1 MLEKTLENIGL
12 NKKEASVYIAAL
24 QIGSNP
30 VSKIAK
36 QARINRVTAYDI
48 MEKLAKRGLVTSFT
62 RAKVKYY
69 TAADPELVVS
79 DFQKKV
85 EELEGAL
92 PLLKELTGEVAKPTV
107 TSHEGLESIKKIFTQ
122 ALRTEGEILLIAN
135 VKELEMHWSTFNE
148 DFERKRMDYEIG
160 LRLIALDD
168 QRGEFMKEYDDEF
181 QRQTKLI
188 SKAHY
193 NFSTHTLI
201 FDGKV
206 ALINLSTNVGVVIED
221 KDIVATQKALF
232 EMQWSLQGG
241 DAPTIVVRKVGNI
254 KKEEADPMKEE
265 SREDQS
271 SLF

>member
-69 TAADPELVVS
+69 TAADPELVIT

-85 EELEGAL
+85 DELNEAL

-107 TSHEGLESIKKIFTQ
+107 TTNEGLESIKKIFTQ
-122 ALRTEGEILLIAN
+122 ALRTEEEILLIAN
-135 VKELEMHWSTFNE
+135 IKEIELHWSTFNE
-148 DFERKRMDYEIG
+148 DFERKRMDYEIP

-181 QRQTKLI
+181 QRKTRLV
-188 SKAHY
+188 SKAQY
-193 NFSTHTLI
+193 NFSTQTLL

-206 ALINLSTNVGVVIED
+206 ALINFTTNVGVVIED
-221 KDIVATQKALF
+221 KDIVSTQKTLF
-232 EMQWSLQGG
+232 EMQWSLQQG

-254 KKEEADPMKEE
+254 KKEEQPVQEE
-265 SREDQS
+265 VREDQS